1 MQTKVKDMLA
11 VVEDIIV
18 MMKEKIL
25 AVITMQVVG
34 TIMVLEILVD
44 NSN

>member
-1 MQTKVKDMLA
+1 MQTKVKDLA
-11 VVEDIIV
+11 VVEDV
-18 MMKEKIL
+18 MVVMKEKIL
-25 AVITMQVVG
+25 AMITMLVVG